1 VVKPDQLWVGDITYV
16 RLHSEFVY
24 LAVVMDVYHRS
35 TRSIRGWHLSRWLDA
50 DLTETALRRAL
61 TGLPCHVPQIHHSDQ
76 GVQYAAGGYV
86 QLLLEA
92 GVAISMAEVGAAW
105 QNGYAERVIR
115 TKIV

>member
-1 VVKPDQLWVGDITYV
+1 M
-16 RLHSEFVY
+16 RLNSEFVY
-24 LAVVMDVYHRS
+24 LAVVMDVF

-61 TGLPCHVPQIHHSDQ
+61 AATPNRVPEIHHSDQ

-86 QLLLEA
+86 RMLREA
-92 GVAISMAEVGAAW
+92 GVAVSMAQVGAAW